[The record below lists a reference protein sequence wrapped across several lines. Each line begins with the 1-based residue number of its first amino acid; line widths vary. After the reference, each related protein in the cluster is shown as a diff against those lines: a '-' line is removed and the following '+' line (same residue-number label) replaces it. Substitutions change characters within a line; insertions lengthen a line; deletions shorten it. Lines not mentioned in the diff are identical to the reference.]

1 MVIWLALSA
10 ACAPGGGDPTT
21 SGASTSGAST
31 TGASTSSASTTG
43 APTSTGPT
51 TGGEPMWPPPYM
63 PTPTVKV
70 VLDPG
75 VMLGEGPC
83 IHRCEPAVR
92 EELPRVMDLC
102 ELLGGDGRAS
112 GPCDGDTCPVPAETC
127 LVDEFEFSDVYCALD
142 GLPAAYCGGYL
153 QDDSDHVAVVTRIT
167 HRLVGAQLI
176 LDFAPGKSTPDV
188 QVYLQ
193 EGWDE
198 IDDMGNPYPIPAR
211 LAPSA
216 GTITLKS
223 FGATK
228 GATLSGAYELDF
240 AWPDD
245 PSVTRTIRGHFAHT
259 L

>member
-1 MVIWLALSA
+1 MMIWLALPT
-10 ACAPGGGDPTT
+10 ACAPTGGDD
-21 SGASTSGAST
+21 T
-31 TGASTSSASTTG
+31 TGGMTTSTSSASTSG

-51 TGGEPMWPPPYM
+51 TGGEPMWPPPYT

-70 VLDPG
+70 VQDPG
-75 VMLGEGPC
+75 ITLGEGPC

-112 GPCDGDTCPVPAETC
+112 GPCDGGTCPVPAETC
-127 LVDEFEFSDVYCALD
+127 LVDEFEFSDAYCALD
-142 GLPAAYCGGYL
+142 GLPPAYCGGYP
-153 QDDSDHVAVVTRIT
+153 QADNDHVVVSTRIT

-176 LDFAPGKSTPDV
+176 LEFAPGDGTPDV

-223 FGATK
+223 FATTK
-228 GATLSGAYELDF
+228 GATLSGTYELDF

-245 PSVTRTIRGHFAHT
+245 PSVARTIRGHFAHT